1 MQLRSNCETQTIRR
15 NAMSKVMEHITNN
28 QLASYLPVRAQFEYW
43 NNLVDI
49 PVITMVEALPIADL
63 RLAGFTIQ
71 AGK

>member
-1 MQLRSNCETQTIRR
+1 
-15 NAMSKVMEHITNN
+15 MSRVMEHITDN

>member
-1 MQLRSNCETQTIRR
+1 MSN
-15 NAMSKVMEHITNN
+15 VMEHITDN